1 MTINRTTRF
10 LFTFFLALLQ
20 FAQCQVNIEVYDAK
34 IFARKIAHRVYH
46 PNDYPNEKPVIVNV
60 SLYLDHFGPYDE
72 TKSEFSMALQVHFNW
87 FDERLAANSSEISNS
102 ANFNTAAIQMLNIW
116 RPSIYF
122 SNPNMPSAG
131 LLSEKSSGQIMGRIM
146 ASGRVHLV
154 KRTTMTGSCKVNI
167 KLYPVD
173 VQQCSIQLESSIND
187 NQLSLQWAKLPG
199 SKDLVFS
206 DDFKLGNFELIDHN
220 LFGQRVSYQNVG
232 PFSRLKVMF
241 TLRRQLGYYLIEVYL
256 PSALFVISSWT
267 AFWVD
272 IPAAPARVALVLTT
286 MLSHVTSSKSVHDK
300 TPRISYVHSLDIWNI
315 VCTMFIFAAVVEY
328 ALVNYFFHKPDRVE
342 RKNKERTVPPNS
354 PSTSKQSGELTGG
367 DERRFSMCSA
377 ETQPNTS
384 RSAKESPVGR
394 LWNKALKLAVPPF
407 EMVKPRRRAL
417 KIDRLSRIF
426 FPLTFLLFNILYW
439 SVLLHYSYRNNP
451 LND

>member
-1 MTINRTTRF
+1 
-10 LFTFFLALLQ
+10 
-20 FAQCQVNIEVYDAK
+20 
-34 IFARKIAHRVYH
+34 
-46 PNDYPNEKPVIVNV
+46 
-60 SLYLDHFGPYDE
+60 
-72 TKSEFSMALQVHFNW
+72 
-87 FDERLAANSSEISNS
+87 
-102 ANFNTAAIQMLNIW
+102 
-116 RPSIYF
+116 
-122 SNPNMPSAG
+122 
-131 LLSEKSSGQIMGRIM
+131 
-146 ASGRVHLV
+146 
-154 KRTTMTGSCKVNI
+154 
-167 KLYPVD
+167 
-173 VQQCSIQLESSIND
+173 
-187 NQLSLQWAKLPG
+187 
-199 SKDLVFS
+199 
-206 DDFKLGNFELIDHN
+206 
-220 LFGQRVSYQNVG
+220 
-232 PFSRLKVMF
+232 
-241 TLRRQLGYYLIEVYL
+241 
-256 PSALFVISSWT
+256 
-267 AFWVD
+267 
-272 IPAAPARVALVLTT
+272 
-286 MLSHVTSSKSVHDK
+286 
-300 TPRISYVHSLDIWNI
+300 
-315 VCTMFIFAAVVEY
+315 MFIFAAVVEY